1 MICENCGKREA
12 NTHIKRIIN
21 GAASQMHLCPECAA
35 KMGYRAAMG
44 GFGSGFGGLLG
55 EFLGGGMGR
64 RRTDAEL
71 ACDSCGA
78 TFEEIARSG
87 IVGCPDC
94 YRTFY
99 DKLEPTFR
107 QLHGNAPY
115 DGRSPA
121 LTEQDKERAESE
133 NRRKASQL
141 RDELT
146 RAIEEEN
153 YERAAQLRD
162 ALRAMG
168 E

>member
-1 MICENCGKREA
+1 MICDNCGKREA

-21 GAASQMHLCPECAA
+21 GAASQAHLCPECAA
-35 KMGYRAAMG
+35 RLGYRAAL
-44 GFGSGFGGLLG
+44 GFGAGFGGLLG
-55 EFLGGGMGR
+55 EFLTGGNAR
-64 RRTDAEL
+64 RRAETEL

-78 TFEEIARSG
+78 TFEEIADTG

-94 YRTFY
+94 YTTFY
-99 DKLEPTFR
+99 DRLEPTIR
-107 QLHGNAPY
+107 QIHGKSGY
-115 DGRSPA
+115 EGRRPG
-121 LTEQDKERAESE
+121 LNEQDRERTEQE

-141 RDELT
+141 RDELS